1 MTAKNVLFL
10 WDVKFMHRSAGI
22 FVELS
27 RNVTIRGHEFISNR
41 AQEVHPKGNLNRIQ
55 IHDLVNK
62 EVHIISGEFKG
73 QRGRVTH
80 VNG

>member
-22 FVELS
+22 FVEQS

-41 AQEVHPKGNLNRIQ
+41 GHEINPKGNFNRIQ
-55 IHDLVNK
+55 IHEFVNK
-62 EVHIISGEFKG
+62 EVQIISGEFKG

-80 VNG
+80 VQG